1 MPAYRKGFDENKFMS
16 YFIKGD
22 NLLEK
27 YNEI

>member
-16 YFIKGD
+16 FLIKGD

-27 YNEI
+27 YNKI